1 MDEIYKDVADVV
13 MERMEVNYYDML
25 TSNEQRFVD
34 ARAMLARA
42 LSGRGMNQKVIAS
55 MMGLTRQGVNKLIN
69 GFDDRVRYSF
79 TLRKAWDD
87 ISNEVATR

>member
-1 MDEIYKDVADVV
+1 MEEIYKDVAEIV

-34 ARAMLARA
+34 ARAMLAMA
-42 LSGRGMNQKVIAS
+42 LAGRGMNQKVIAS

-69 GFDDRVRYSF
+69 GFDDRLRYSF
-79 TLRKAWDD
+79 ALRKAWDD
-87 ISNEVATR
+87 ISNEIATR